1 MPMLEQDYAKL
12 MRWAK
17 DKPYQVLSIRW
28 HNHPK
33 TKANWNK

>member
-17 DKPYQVLSIRW
+17 DNYQVLSIRW